1 MNPVNDPT
9 ITAANATATA
19 TPPVLARTFRSL
31 RHRDYRLYFVGQLVS
46 LTGTWMQNAALAW
59 LAYDLTGQSKW
70 TAFVA
75 VAQVVPTFALGF
87 VGGFLADSFSRRGV
101 LVATQLAFLATALAL
116 AVLVGSGNVTPW
128 QLLGLVVLHGV
139 VQAVDL
145 PTRLAFVNELVERED
160 LPNAV
165 ALNAMLFNAARA
177 VGPAIAGGLLVLIS
191 PAACFVANALSYAAV
206 LVALGL
212 MRGER
217 FAASEPTPAGERGSL
232 WSVFVYLAHH
242 ATLGPLVLCAGGMAL
257 LGWPSLSLL
266 PAVASVRLGAAEWVY
281 STLLSCVGLGAISAA
296 LTVATVTTPR
306 LRRPLLLTGYTLA
319 AAGLIG
325 LAWAVGVWQA
335 LASCYCLGFGLV
347 MFFSTGQ
354 TVVQLQ
360 VAQQQRGRVLG
371 IWAMTL
377 SGAMPLGNLIVGPL
391 ADSFGT
397 EPVLLAQ
404 GLLCL
409 GLAAVAARFVR
420 ALDQG
425 D

>member
-1 MNPVNDPT
+1 MNPINSTSSD
-9 ITAANATATA
+9 TATT
-19 TPPVLARTFRSL
+19 TPHTLARTFRSL
-31 RHRDYRLYFVGQLVS
+31 RHRDYRLYFAGQLVS

-75 VAQVVPTFALGF
+75 VAQVVPTFAVGF
-87 VGGFLADSFSRRGV
+87 VGGFLADRFPRRGV

-116 AVLVGSGNVTPW
+116 AALVGSAAVTPW
-128 QLLGLVVLHGV
+128 QLLALVLLHGV

-145 PTRLAFVNELVERED
+145 PTRLAFVNELVTRED

-165 ALNAMLFNAARA
+165 ALNAMQFNAARA
-177 VGPAIAGGLLVLIS
+177 VGPALAGLLLVLVS
-191 PAACFVANALSYAAV
+191 PVACFVANALSYAAV

-217 FAASEPTPAGERGSL
+217 LQAHEATEKRQAGSV
-232 WSVFVYLAHH
+232 WSGFVYLAHH
-242 ATLGPLVLCAGGMAL
+242 PTLGPLVLCAGGMAL

-281 STLLSCVGLGAISAA
+281 STLLSCVGIGALSAA
-296 LTVATVTTPR
+296 LTVATISTPQ
-306 LRRPLLLTGYTLA
+306 LRRPLLLTGYSLVALGLLGLA
-319 AAGLIG
+319 G
-325 LAWAVGVWQA
+325 AWAVWQA
-335 LASCYCLGFGLV
+335 VGASLCLGFGLV

-360 VAQQQRGRVLG
+360 VVEQQRGRVLG

-377 SGAMPLGNLIVGPL
+377 SGAMPLGNLMVGPL
-391 ADSFGT
+391 ADQFGT
-397 EPVLLAQ
+397 APVLLGQ

-409 GLAAVAARFVR
+409 GLAGLAARFVR
-420 ALDQG
+420 ALDR
-425 D
+425 DD